1 MLLLPVNIILPGA
14 LGHFVLDQ
22 VSCQVAVAIIRRLP
36 GQLDVSAIL
45 LEHLEVKRGLGH
57 LLDDQV
63 DAGVIAAESIC
74 GHAGEQGGVSPLR
87 PLDADGAEDTI
98 GDNLLPDCVP
108 GVKGIIDQ

>member
-1 MLLLPVNIILPGA
+1 MLLLPVNVILPGA

-22 VSCQVAVAIIRRLP
+22 VSCQVAVAIVRRLP

-45 LEHLEVKRGLGH
+45 LEDLEVKRGLRH

-63 DAGVIAAESIC
+63 DAGVIAAESIG

-98 GDNLLPDCVP
+98 SYNLLPDCVP
-108 GVKGIIDQ
+108 GKKVL